1 VPKKTKR
8 PHAAAMAKTGEK
20 LLIKEIAGGRE
31 ARARLASMGLRPGD
45 PVEVISNDG
54 EGRLIV
60 GAGSTRLA
68 LGRGIAQKIMVTLNT
83 GS

>member
-1 VPKKTKR
+1 MPL
-8 PHAAAMAKTGEK
+8 AMAKAGEK
-20 LLIKEIAGGRE
+20 LLIKEIAGGRD

-60 GAGSTRLA
+60 GRGSTRLA
-68 LGRGIAQKIMVTLNT
+68 LGRGIAQKVLVTLDT
-83 GS
+83 GR